1 MSLESTAQSEMS
13 LPSSALIRAAEWV
26 MAALWAA
33 AAWTWRSTSPR
44 RRAPLDCPCMKCSR
58 DSVCVPLACIWTARP
73 DRFSPV
79 YRHRLFSL
87 AVAAAVYIV
96 AAACSETLPEGR
108 ACPATCPN
116 QSIPVVDTVIDG
128 LSGMAVDTTITGYP
142 LLGTEPQLLVAAS
155 GDSIDVRTIVR
166 FDSVQYLFRPNPGDT
181 LRPATHVYNA
191 YLRLRFD
198 TLSFRPRAANSGEPT
213 LSVYDV
219 DTAGSD
225 TA

>member
-116 QSIPVVDTVIDG
+116 QSIPVVDTEIDG
-128 LSGMAVDTTITGYP
+128 LSGIAVDTTITGYP
-142 LLGTEPQLLVAAS
+142 LLGTEPELLVAAS
-155 GDSIDVRTIVR
+155 GDSIDVRAIIR
-166 FDSVQYLFRPNPGDT
+166 FDSVTSQFRPTAADT
-181 LRPATHVYNA
+181 LRPVTQVFHP
-191 YLRLRFD
+191 YLRLVFD
-198 TLSFRPRAANSGEPT
+198 TLSYRPRGPSAGGPT
-213 LSVYDV
+213 LAV
-219 DTAGSD
+219 
-225 TA
+225 